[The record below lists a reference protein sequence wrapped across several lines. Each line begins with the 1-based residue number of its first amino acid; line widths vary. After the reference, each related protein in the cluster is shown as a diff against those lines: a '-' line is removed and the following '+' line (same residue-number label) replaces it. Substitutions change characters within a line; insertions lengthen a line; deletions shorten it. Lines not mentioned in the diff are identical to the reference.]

1 MSETAHLQEVT
12 ELVPVQTF
20 AGQRWEKALPVQGGR
35 VGGGRQRGHASASA
49 LSKGNSSMALTFR
62 PHAFTLCM
70 L

>member
-35 VGGGRQRGHASASA
+35 VGGGGGGREGMHLPQ
-49 LSKGNSSMALTFR
+49 
-62 PHAFTLCM
+62 P
-70 L
+70 